1 MEKTMKG
8 SALPAASTCY
18 NLPTTIIKRYKAK
31 PKTKQFKKKIKKCN
45 INGEGG
51 GTSPTP
57 TEAHAMLSSAH
68 KTLRS
73 ETNDLPLGPESHRQ
87 DQP

>member
-1 MEKTMKG
+1 MQT
-8 SALPAASTCY
+8 SALPATSTRY
-18 NLPTTIIKRYKAK
+18 NLPTTIINPYKEKSKAK
-31 PKTKQFKKKIKKCN
+31 QFMKQIHKRN
-45 INGEGG
+45 ITGEG

-57 TEAHAMLSSAH
+57 TEAHAMMRSAH

-73 ETNDLPLGPESHRQ
+73 KTKDLPLGIESRRQ